1 MERKS
6 FLDQEAPEG
15 YVAGLARGAVGF
27 RTSTSP
33 DSFNRGI
40 AIVQNEEE
48 EEDEDNNNKTTTQL
62 NEDGILST
70 KKRGKE
76 DEDDEEADRIY
87 NEIEKNYNPKKGN
100 PQIIKMTEP
109 SRQSPPPMTI
119 LLLSFLI

>member
-1 MERKS
+1 MNEKFFVSDTNLIHNPSDNTLLS
-6 FLDQEAPEG
+6 FRRLIVFITYGKEIILDQEAPEG

-48 EEDEDNNNKTTTQL
+48 EDEDNNNETTTQL

-70 KKRGKE
+70 KTR
-76 DEDDEEADRIY
+76 
-87 NEIEKNYNPKKGN
+87 
-100 PQIIKMTEP
+100 
-109 SRQSPPPMTI
+109 
-119 LLLSFLI
+119 

>member
-40 AIVQNEEE
+40 AIVQMKKKKKRM
-48 EEDEDNNNKTTTQL
+48 KTT
-62 NEDGILST
+62 
-70 KKRGKE
+70 
-76 DEDDEEADRIY
+76 
-87 NEIEKNYNPKKGN
+87 
-100 PQIIKMTEP
+100 IIKP
-109 SRQSPPPMTI
+109 QPN
-119 LLLSFLI
+119 

>member
-48 EEDEDNNNKTTTQL
+48 EEEDEDNNNETTTQL

-76 DEDDEEADRIY
+76 DEEDEEAD
-87 NEIEKNYNPKKGN
+87 
-100 PQIIKMTEP
+100 
-109 SRQSPPPMTI
+109 
-119 LLLSFLI
+119 

>member
-48 EEDEDNNNKTTTQL
+48 EEEDEDNNNETTTQL

-70 KKRGKE
+70 KTR
-76 DEDDEEADRIY
+76 
-87 NEIEKNYNPKKGN
+87 
-100 PQIIKMTEP
+100 
-109 SRQSPPPMTI
+109 
-119 LLLSFLI
+119 

>member
-40 AIVQNEEE
+40 AIVQNEERRR
-48 EEDEDNNNKTTTQL
+48 
-62 NEDGILST
+62 
-70 KKRGKE
+70 RG
-76 DEDDEEADRIY
+76 
-87 NEIEKNYNPKKGN
+87 
-100 PQIIKMTEP
+100 
-109 SRQSPPPMTI
+109 
-119 LLLSFLI
+119 